1 MALRNTQATY
11 GAAARALHWIVAAL
25 LLVQFPLG
33 VLGADLPLGI
43 ERLITLSRH
52 KSLGMTLLALVLLR
66 LAWRLADPPPALPA
80 GITPRARRLARSA
93 HLAFYV
99 LLVLVPLLGWI
110 GSSASN
116 LTVSWFG
123 WFTFPDLVGT
133 DPGLAQLVKTCHA
146 WLAWLLLALITVHVV
161 AALRHHFVLHD
172 DVLARMLPWARRTG
186 P

>member
-11 GAAARALHWIVAAL
+11 GTVALALHWSVAAL

-43 ERLITLSRH
+43 DRLITLSRH

-66 LAWRLADPPPALPA
+66 LAWRLANPAPAPPAGLPA
-80 GITPRARRLARSA
+80 REHHLARVA
-93 HLAFYV
+93 HLSFYV
-99 LLVLVPLLGWI
+99 LLLLMPLLGWI

-133 DPGLAQLVKTCHA
+133 DAGLAQLAKACHA
-146 WLAWLLLALITVHVV
+146 WLAWLLLALITLHVV
-161 AALRHHFVLHD
+161 AALRHHFLLRDNVLQ
-172 DVLARMLPWARRTG
+172 RMLPWLRANR